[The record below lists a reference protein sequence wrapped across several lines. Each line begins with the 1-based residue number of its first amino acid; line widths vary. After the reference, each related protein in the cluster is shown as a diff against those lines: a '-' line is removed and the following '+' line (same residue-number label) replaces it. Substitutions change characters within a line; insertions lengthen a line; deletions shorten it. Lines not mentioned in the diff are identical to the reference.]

1 MKRVPFGKT
10 GLSVSQLGFGAAP
23 AAYLGAHRQQTID
36 MLNHLL
42 DAGMNVIDT
51 AASYPGSEQFI
62 GKHFGNRRSD
72 YVLISKCGE
81 KIPES
86 DAPAWSEAQIL
97 ASVDRSLRG
106 LKTDQVDVMLLHSCE
121 LEILK
126 RGEALGALIKARDA
140 GKIRFAG
147 YSGDNEAAAYAATLS
162 DVAVIETSINIVDQI
177 NIDLVLPDARKN
189 QIGIIAKRPIA
200 NAAWKPPHHQPG
212 MYQSYAKTYT
222 ERFPKLN
229 LNPQELGFDGAPDA
243 PWPQIALRFTLSIPG
258 VHTAIVG
265 TTNPVNAKANLKAAE
280 LGPLSEQIVQK
291 IRSAYFRADPDRE
304 WRGQT

>member
-10 GLSVSQLGFGAAP
+10 GLSVSPLGFGAAP

-36 MLNHLL
+36 MLNELL

-62 GKHFGNRRSD
+62 GENFSHRRED
-72 YVLISKCGE
+72 LVLISKCGGT
-81 KIPES
+81 IPES
-86 DAPAWSEAQIL
+86 DAPAWSQTQIL
-97 ASVDRSLRG
+97 ASVDRSLRW
-106 LKTDQVDVMLLHSCE
+106 LNTDRVDIMLLHSCD
-121 LEILK
+121 LETLE
-126 RGEALGALIKARDA
+126 RGEALGALVEARDT

-147 YSGDNEAAAYAATLS
+147 YSGDNEAAAYAATLQ

-177 NIDLVLPDARKN
+177 NIDHVLPDARQN
-189 QIGIIAKRPIA
+189 LIGIVAKRPIA

-222 ERFPKLN
+222 ERFAKLS
-229 LNPQELGFDGAPDA
+229 LSVVDLEFTGSPQEQ
-243 PWPQIALRFTLSIPG
+243 WPQIALRFTLSIPG

-265 TTNPVNAKANLKAAE
+265 TTNPANARANLKAVE
-280 LGPLSEQIVQK
+280 MGPLQHDLVEK
-291 IRSAYFRADPDRE
+291 IRAAYRRADPDGK